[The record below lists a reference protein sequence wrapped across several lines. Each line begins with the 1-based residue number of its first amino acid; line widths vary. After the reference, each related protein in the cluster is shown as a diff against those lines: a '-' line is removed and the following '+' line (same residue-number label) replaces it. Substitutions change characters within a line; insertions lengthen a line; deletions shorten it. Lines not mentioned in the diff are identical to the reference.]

1 MLEKSDLGR
10 LLDYTVWANH
20 RVMRAAALLPVADF
34 RRDLGS
40 SHGGVRGT
48 LVHTMGAEQIWLER
62 WKGVAGARL
71 FDEGEFKDVV
81 TLRDRWTVVEEH
93 RAAWFKSLRKDA
105 VTETIRYRNLEGK
118 AFEAPLWQLVQHV
131 VNHST
136 YHRGQVVTLL
146 RILGSRGVASDMV
159 VWDREPKARKTKG

>member
-1 MLEKSDLGR
+1 MIDKADLAR

-20 RVMRAAALLPVADF
+20 RVMRGAALLSAAEF

-48 LVHTMGAEQIWLER
+48 LVHMMGAEHIWLER
-62 WKGVAGARL
+62 WKGVSGARL

-81 TLRDRWTVVEEH
+81 ALRDRWTVVEEH
-93 RAAWFKSLRKDA
+93 RAAWFKGLRKDA
-105 VTETIRYRNLEGK
+105 VQEEIHYRNLEGK
-118 AFEAPLWQLVQHV
+118 AFEAPLFQLVQHV

-136 YHRGQVVTLL
+136 YPRGQVVALL
-146 RILGSRGVASDMV
+146 RILGSRGVTTDLAAF
-159 VWDREPKARKTKG
+159 DRDPKARKKS